1 MRLEKFMCE
10 VTKALLREKRVVFFE
25 YGEKVIISHDG
36 FFAMVIP
43 KSRDIFNHEFSTG
56 RPIPCDWGSHK
67 LKDTT
72 EIKRIDKKILRIFE
86 TDKGEKVQVDEKYL
100 DYFSG
105 DAEFYGNS
113 PKSPV
118 YVEEI
123 GVLCGMIM
131 PIIERKK

>member
-10 VTKALLREKRVVFFE
+10 VTKALLREKKVVFWE

-43 KSRDIFNHEFSTG
+43 KSQNIFNHEFSTG
-56 RPIPCDWGSHK
+56 IPIPCDWDSHK

-72 EIKRIDKKILRIFE
+72 VIKRIRNKIFRIFE
-86 TDKGEKVQVDEKYL
+86 TDKGEKLQVDEKYL

-113 PKSPV
+113 TKGPV

-123 GVLCGMIM
+123 GVLRGMIM
-131 PIIERKK
+131 PVKG